1 MPTVFPLNVRISQI
15 EGVISLVRDNDNS
28 ISMQKLSDEAMQEAD
43 DMFNII
49 SACRMLKILKTKKG
63 KIEIS
68 AKISG
73 LGDKD
78 IVDYTTQQI
87 KKLQP
92 FKFIIKNL
100 KSRGM
105 STPELFEL
113 LTKKGYISYRDN
125 MMGLNSFKKDLLNTG
140 IRLHVLSYDH
150 YNDLWNLTHSD

>member
-92 FKFIIKNL
+92 FKFIIKTL

-105 STPELFEL
+105 STPNCS
-113 LTKKGYISYRDN
+113 SY
-125 MMGLNSFKKDLLNTG
+125 
-140 IRLHVLSYDH
+140 
-150 YNDLWNLTHSD
+150 